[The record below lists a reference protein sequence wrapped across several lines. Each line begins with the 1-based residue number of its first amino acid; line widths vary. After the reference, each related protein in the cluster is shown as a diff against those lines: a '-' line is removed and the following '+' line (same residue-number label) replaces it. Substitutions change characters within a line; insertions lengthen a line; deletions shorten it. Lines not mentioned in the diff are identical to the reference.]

1 MSHKVKKDEY
11 KRLHRGETFVG
22 FAPKVEPTK
31 KERLEKTAK
40 KTQKTLDKR
49 VLICYNDYSKEK
61 E

>member
-31 KERLEKTAK
+31 KERLEKTVK
-40 KTQKTLDKR
+40 KHKKLLT
-49 VLICYNDYSKEK
+49 KEF
-61 E
+61 

>member
-31 KERLEKTAK
+31 KERLEKYTK
-40 KTQKTLDKR
+40 KHKKLLT
-49 VLICYNDYSKEK
+49 KEF
-61 E
+61 

>member
-31 KERLEKTAK
+31 KERLEKYANKHK
-40 KTQKTLDKR
+40 KLLT
-49 VLICYNDYSKEK
+49 KEF
-61 E
+61 

>member
-22 FAPKVEPTK
+22 FAPKVESTK

-40 KTQKTLDKR
+40 KHKKL
-49 VLICYNDYSKEK
+49 LAKEF
-61 E
+61 